1 MYSHRLRSRPI
12 TSRSTVPHIHSS
24 SRHISY
30 ALLFVAFT
38 DVSKAMSQ
46 SRHRPVSQTA
56 DKASGICSSCY
67 AIRQLHLKVGKI
79 HRHCPRNSSCPGSD
93 LSLFG
98 ALIAAPHHRGTRSI
112 RRSSSARPLVS
123 NSNTTSQ
130 VRNVHAYVLLSYQL
144 WRMCSIRLSK
154 GHLIGKRGKTCY
166 LLGPTFFVFPS
177 VAVSEET

>member
-1 MYSHRLRSRPI
+1 M
-12 TSRSTVPHIHSS
+12 
-24 SRHISY
+24 SY

-56 DKASGICSSCY
+56 DKASGVFSSCY
-67 AIRQLHLKVGKI
+67 AIRQLHLKVGTI
-79 HRHCPRNSSCPGSD
+79 HRHWPRNSSCPGSD
-93 LSLFG
+93 LPLFD
-98 ALIAAPHHRGTRSI
+98 APIPAPDHRGTRSI

-130 VRNVHAYVLLSYQL
+130 VRNFYAYVLLSYHV
-144 WRMCSIRLSK
+144 WRMCSITMSK
-154 GHLIGKRGKTCY
+154 VHLIGKRGKTCY
-166 LLGPTFFVFPS
+166 LLGRTFFVFPS